1 MRELL
6 PNPMLASFVQFGGI
20 TPPAL
25 VFITQL
31 DSLQDQGSCHHKPYV
46 IHHLV
51 FLLNPYHHQ
60 QLQLQV
66 LEILGWLP
74 RHVGLLSS
82 IL

>member
-20 TPPAL
+20 TTPTW

-31 DSLQDQGSCHHKPYV
+31 DSLQHQGSFHHKPYV

-51 FLLNPYHHQ
+51 FLNPYHHQ

-74 RHVGLLSS
+74 RHVDLFSS